1 MPGAAVTGPQAE
13 GPVVGFFGKIPSRG
27 DFLCV
32 GLSLGFIQ
40 AWDGWLQGVLAD
52 VQHALGEGWAEVW
65 RVAPVWRFALPSGQC
80 GRHPVLGLWMPSVDR
95 VGRSFPLTI
104 AAEGAAEGADQGD
117 AFLDAA
123 ERIGREAISHDLGP
137 EAVMERLREAPLPP
151 ADPGPSG
158 PGARW
163 WSEGGPLAAAADLML
178 DTLPDSIGFARMLG
192 R

>member
-1 MPGAAVTGPQAE
+1 MTGGAADSPA
-13 GPVVGFFGKIPSRG
+13 VGFFGKIPSRG

-52 VQHALGEGWAEVW
+52 AQRALGERWAEMW

-80 GRHPVLGLWMPSVDR
+80 GHHPVLGLWMPSVDR

-104 AAEGAAEGADQGD
+104 AAEGADRGD

-123 ERIGREAISHDLGP
+123 EAIGREAISHDLAP
-137 EAVMERLREAPLPP
+137 EDVIDRLRQAPLPP
-151 ADPGPSG
+151 APDPAGQ
-158 PGARW
+158 GARW
-163 WSEGGPLAAAADLML
+163 WSEGGPLAAAAELRL
-178 DTLPDSIGFARMLG
+178 DALPDSAGFARMLG